1 MGMTFAGQVALV
13 TGGGA
18 GIGRATAQAFAG
30 EGLKVVVAD
39 LDRAA
44 GEATVEQINA
54 MGGNAVFAG
63 CDVTVEAQVKQL
75 MERVISTYGRL
86 DYAFNNAGIE
96 IEQGRLADGTMDEF
110 DAIMGVNV
118 KGVWLCMKYQLPL
131 MLAQG
136 GGAIVNTASVA
147 GLGAAPKMSIYCAS
161 KHAVIGL
168 TKSAAIEYAKK
179 HIRVNAVCPAVID
192 TDMFHRAYEAD
203 PRKAEFAAAM
213 HPVGRIGK
221 VEEVASAVLY
231 LCSDGAAFTTGH
243 ALAVDGG
250 ALAI

>member
-1 MGMTFAGQVALV
+1 MSMTFSGQVALV
-13 TGGGA
+13 TGA
-18 GIGRATAQAFAG
+18 ANGIGRATALAFAE

-39 LDRAA
+39 LDVTGGEGTVALIREVG
-44 GEATVEQINA
+44 GEA
-54 MGGNAVFAG
+54 VFVR
-63 CDVTVEAQVKQL
+63 CNVTLEEDVKKLMQQVL
-75 MERVISTYGRL
+75 NSYGRL

-96 IEQGRLADGTMDEF
+96 IEQGKLADGTLDEF

-131 MLAQG
+131 LLAQG

-147 GLGAAPKMSIYCAS
+147 GLGAAPKMSIYAAS

-179 HIRVNAVCPAVID
+179 KIRVNAVCPAVID
-192 TDMFHRAYEAD
+192 TDMFRRAYEAD

-213 HPVGRIGK
+213 HPVGRIGT
-221 VEEVASAVLY
+221 VGEIASAVLY
-231 LCSDGAAFTTGH
+231 LCSDGAAFTTGQ

-250 ALAI
+250 ATAI